1 MNNTREIWF
10 TVTTKGTKRAWY
22 YSPLAG
28 RTLPMPLA
36 EAELA
41 IATGQAT
48 EVTKP
53 EWVGTRR

>member
-1 MNNTREIWF
+1 MNTNAKEIWF
-10 TVTTKGTKRAWY
+10 TTTKSGRRMAWY
-22 YSPLAG
+22 FSHAAF
-28 RTLPMPLA
+28 RSFRIPLA

-53 EWVGTRR
+53 EWVGR